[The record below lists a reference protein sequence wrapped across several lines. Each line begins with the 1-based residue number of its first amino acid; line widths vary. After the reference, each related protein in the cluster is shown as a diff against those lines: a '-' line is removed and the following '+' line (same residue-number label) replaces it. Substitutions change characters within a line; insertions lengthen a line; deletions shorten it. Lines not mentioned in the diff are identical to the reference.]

1 MSWQGQM
8 TTVVRH
14 LVNDTDSTKYKF
26 SDDRLETSILV
37 ASQLVISETDF
48 ANSYDINVEGCRLSP
63 DPTDSATKDND
74 FIALVCLK
82 TACII

>member
-14 LVNDTDSTKYKF
+14 LVNDTDSASYKF

-37 ASQLVISETDF
+37 AAQLVISETEF
-48 ANSYDINVEGCRLSP
+48 TNSYEINVEGCG
-63 DPTDSATKDND
+63 
-74 FIALVCLK
+74 CLLY
-82 TACII
+82 TSDAADE